1 MPAVAL
7 YANCDQPAL
16 THLLCGYG
24 LSIEKL
30 SDKERIPGSYWG
42 DSEAGLIRAAE
53 GHRILVRADT
63 PVHSVLHETCHFI
76 CMDDTRR
83 QRLGEAIDPDAGN
96 AGGDYDEENA
106 VCYLQIIL
114 AGQIP
119 GMDRKLMC
127 RDMDSW
133 GYTFRLGS
141 AEKWFLNDAEDA
153 RQWLLHYRLIDES
166 GAPMHRVRTT
176 R

>member
-16 THLLCGYG
+16 ISLLRGYG

-30 SDKERIPGSYWG
+30 GDQDRIPGSYWG
-42 DSEAGLIRAAE
+42 DSEAGLINTVE
-53 GHRILVRADT
+53 GHRILVRSDT
-63 PVHSVLHETCHFI
+63 PVHSILHETCHFI
-76 CMDDTRR
+76 CMDDSRR
-83 QRLGEAIDPDAGN
+83 QRLGEATDPDAGN

-114 AGQIP
+114 AGEIP
-119 GMDRKLMC
+119 GMDWKRMC

-141 AEKWFLNDAEDA
+141 AEQWFLSDAGDA
-153 RQWLLHYRLIDES
+153 RQWLLHHRLIDKD
-166 GAPMHRVRTT
+166 GAPTRQIRTS